1 VDLGWTR
8 KQKRERVDEIL
19 ADVHDSPP
27 LAVEYSAA
35 RVGSLQTNM
44 HTHTDIRTSPSQLT
58 LELSHF
64 TRPPPLSH
72 PHHPPTCPHTTYAT
86 HIDHRY

>member
-1 VDLGWTR
+1 M
-8 KQKRERVDEIL
+8 DEIL

-58 LELSHF
+58 LKLSHF
-64 TRPPPLSH
+64 TRPPPIL
-72 PHHPPTCPHTTYAT
+72 THTTHQHA
-86 HIDHRY
+86 HIQHMQPI